1 VNRLDRCRS
10 CGARVVVVPVLRSA
24 PVDDRLRDM
33 LLVPAY
39 DPAASPIPPS
49 HALARDR
56 AVCHP
61 ITAGWPLAPGEI
73 PALTHFAICPARS
86 RTKTPTTAG
95 GPR

>member
-1 VNRLDRCRS
+1 VSRLDRCRG
-10 CGARVVVVPVLRSA
+10 CGAAVVVVPVLRSTQ
-24 PVDDRLRDM
+24 VYEYLRDM
-33 LLVPAY
+33 LLVPGY
-39 DPAASPIPPS
+39 DPARSSIRPS
-49 HALARDR
+49 HALTRDR